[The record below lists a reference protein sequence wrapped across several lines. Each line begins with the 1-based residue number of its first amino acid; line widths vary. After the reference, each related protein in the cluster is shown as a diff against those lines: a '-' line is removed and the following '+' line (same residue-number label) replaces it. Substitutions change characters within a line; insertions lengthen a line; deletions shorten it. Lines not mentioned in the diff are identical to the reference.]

1 MKKLIVLILLLLPI
15 FTFGQI
21 RVLDVGDGWKTKVES
36 ALQVIKKTDREK
48 YKNLTTYCKEI
59 GFWNGNF
66 STTEDGNK
74 IILSRKELNNESV
87 NNIACAIVH
96 ESRHLMLE
104 KAQTKWDENFQEFM
118 CYDYELN
125 FAKKI
130 PNIEKWLLLHIEK
143 MRNKYAKII
152 SV

>member
-74 IILSRKELNNESV
+74 IILSRKELNNKSI

-104 KAQTKWDENFQEFM
+104 ESGVGWDENFQEFM
-118 CYDYELN
+118 CYDYELK
-125 FAKKI
+125 FAKKV
-130 PNIEKWLLLHIEK
+130 PNIEKWLLNHIRD

-152 SV
+152 SR

>member
-1 MKKLIVLILLLLPI
+1 MKKLIVLLLLLLPN

-21 RVLDVGDGWKTKVES
+21 KIIDVGNGWKNKVES
-36 ALQVIKKTDREK
+36 ALVVIKKYDQEK
-48 YKNLTTYCKEI
+48 YDKLIQNCKEI
-59 GFWNGNF
+59 GFWNGKF
-66 STTEDGNK
+66 STTENGDK
-74 IILSRKELNNESV
+74 IILSRLEMENKSI

-104 KAQTKWDENFQEFM
+104 KSKTGWDENFQEFW

-125 FAKKI
+125 FALKI
-130 PNIEKWLLLHIEK
+130 PNLEKWLLEHIRF

-152 SV
+152 SY

>member
-1 MKKLIVLILLLLPI
+1 MKNLIVFILLLLPNLI
-15 FTFGQI
+15 FGQI
-21 RVLDVGDGWKTKVES
+21 KILDVGDGWKAKVES
-36 ALQVIKKTDREK
+36 ALQVIKKTDKEK
-48 YKNLTTYCKEI
+48 YEKLTVYCKEI

-74 IILSRKELNNESV
+74 IILSKKELTHGSI

-104 KAQTKWDENFQEFM
+104 KSGVGWDENFQEFM
-118 CYDYELN
+118 CYDYELD

-130 PNIEKWLLLHIEK
+130 PNIEKWLLDHIK
-143 MRNKYAKII
+143 IMRNKYAKII
-152 SV
+152 SR